1 LNLYMA
7 EKVFSLMVSE
17 SRTFPL
23 IRFAQDLVAVDL
35 GIPLPDGSSALAF
48 IEPHFGEA
56 DILTDKGMIY
66 ELAVEAGIRDG
77 LSKHRDVETRREIRV
92 PAWPT
97 LESAAEEFRRIV
109 CEIFGYPC

>member
-1 LNLYMA
+1 VGRGAGPTPGAHHTQDGRNAEVGLPTREEAWSLLNEYTT
-7 EKVFSLMVSE
+7 K
-17 SRTFPL
+17 PGL
-23 IRFAQDLVAVDL
+23 IKHA
-35 GIPLPDGSSALAF
+35 
-48 IEPHFGEA
+48 
-56 DILTDKGMIY
+56 
-66 ELAVEAGIRDG
+66 LAVEAGIRDG